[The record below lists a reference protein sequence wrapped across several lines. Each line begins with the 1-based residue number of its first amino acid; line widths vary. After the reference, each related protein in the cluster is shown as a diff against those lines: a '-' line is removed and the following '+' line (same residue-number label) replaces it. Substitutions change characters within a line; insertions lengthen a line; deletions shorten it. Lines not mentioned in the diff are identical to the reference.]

1 MKDWF
6 NNLELREQQFV
17 AVGAIVVALVIVWAM
32 VWLPFDRG
40 HKNMKQSVA
49 DWQQSLADIRVVAA
63 NEAVVDQGGSQPSSV
78 DSGQSPLVIVDQT
91 LREASLNSAVKR
103 RQPTP
108 NGIRVEFENVA
119 FDQLIGWL
127 GALNSDYGMI
137 VQAGNFS
144 LANRAG
150 PGRINASITLERAP

>member
-63 NEAVVDQGGSQPSSV
+63 NEAVVDQGGSQP
-78 DSGQSPLVIVDQT
+78 
-91 LREASLNSAVKR
+91 A
-103 RQPTP
+103 
-108 NGIRVEFENVA
+108 
-119 FDQLIGWL
+119 
-127 GALNSDYGMI
+127 
-137 VQAGNFS
+137 
-144 LANRAG
+144 
-150 PGRINASITLERAP
+150 